1 MSNVGTFWVKGTG
14 VKTVKLDK
22 KGLRF
27 KCRRCATFC
36 CRLGGPMVG
45 CKDLRRLKKAIS
57 KIDSFIETAAVGTSV
72 IKVLASKPNRQCI
85 LLRRDS
91 RGKYRCSEYALRPDA
106 CRTYPF
112 KLIRRDSCLTVLVSP
127 CRGLNYKE
135 GQLIDERLVGKYLRF
150 ATVA

>member
-1 MSNVGTFWVKGTG
+1 MSNVGTFSVKGTR
-14 VKTVKLDK
+14 VRTVKLDK

-27 KCRRCATFC
+27 SCRRCATFC
-36 CRLGGPMVG
+36 CRLGGPVVT
-45 CKDLRRLKKAIS
+45 CKDLTRLRKAIS
-57 KIDSFIETAAVGTSV
+57 KIDSFIETAAAGTSV
-72 IKVLASKPNRQCI
+72 ITVLASKPNRQCI
-85 LLRRDS
+85 LLRKDS
-91 RGKYRCSEYALRPDA
+91 RGKYRCSEYTLRPDA

-112 KLIRRDSCLTVLVSP
+112 KLIRQDACLTVLVSP